1 MTVVVGWVAQP
12 ASVIARATTAPSD
25 ITRSTTT
32 SLRRDNEARAA
43 HADGRRRGVDLNRL
57 RRQLAD
63 LTRRVDRRALREV
76 HRELVLCV
84 LRLERVVADL
94 DLAGLADG
102 DERAILEHDAGRA
115 SRARDDAIGGE
126 QHHARRR
133 VELLVAA
140 DDLRRSGDVF

>member
-43 HADGRRRGVDLNRL
+43 HADGRRRGIDLNRL

-76 HRELVLCV
+76 HRELVLWG
-84 LRLERVVADL
+84 RRRGRGG
-94 DLAGLADG
+94 AGRG
-102 DERAILEHDAGRA
+102 RAGRA
-115 SRARDDAIGGE
+115 D
-126 QHHARRR
+126 
-133 VELLVAA
+133 
-140 DDLRRSGDVF
+140 